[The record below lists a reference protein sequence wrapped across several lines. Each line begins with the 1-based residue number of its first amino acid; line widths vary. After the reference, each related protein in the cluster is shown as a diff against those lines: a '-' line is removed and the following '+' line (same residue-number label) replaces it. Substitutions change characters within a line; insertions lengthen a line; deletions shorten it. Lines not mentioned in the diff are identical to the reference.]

1 MWSGI
6 SSFYITLNE
15 YPQADYKVVSK
26 NDDGHC
32 IKQ

>member
-6 SSFYITLNE
+6 SSSLNE
-15 YPQADYKVVSK
+15 YPRADYKVVSK
-26 NDDGHC
+26 NDDGHY